1 MRWIILSLMQ
11 GFITKNARGWIFNP
25 VTDRGKARLELA
37 ETMIRRT
44 DKTLKENKTLARDN
58 GLQL

>member
-1 MRWIILSLMQ
+1 MQ